1 MRREEAGLMET
12 YAVCKLALGAPVHG
26 VLRTRGV
33 PGHGCDAV
41 LAAVEV
47 RRCKHGVLEALVA
60 RVARAGRCRG
70 CGLRDDD
77 GGNGCEGCAGEE
89 QEHGARWKE
98 MHREEDDVYSLS
110 YTYTVYL

>member
-1 MRREEAGLMET
+1 MKT

-26 VLRTRGV
+26 VLRARGV
-33 PGHGCDAV
+33 PGHGRDAV

-60 RVARAGRCRG
+60 RVARAGRCRR

-89 QEHGARWKE
+89 QERGARWKE
-98 MHREEDDVYSLS
+98 MHREGDDVDSLS